1 MPVVIA
7 VVAVFL
13 LLCMASATPEHIRHA
28 RENPPRWLNV
38 AFWMSIV
45 GLAILFGQ
53 FLLPDAALGT
63 LIWRLTVAG
72 AD

>member
-7 VVAVFL
+7 VIAVFL
-13 LLCMASATPEHIRHA
+13 LLCMASATPEQIRHA

-38 AFWMSIV
+38 AFWMSMV

-53 FLLPDAALGT
+53 FLIPGLN
-63 LIWRLTVAG
+63 
-72 AD
+72 